1 MKKKSAN
8 PAAFIADPELFRS
21 SLSVLEEHTEFD
33 FHCMSQGYPA
43 NGLHYVL
50 RTQHVRV
57 VFVQVSTEEEVLD
70 VAEVLSELATRDTPP
85 VILLAAPE
93 IILPHT
99 ARLQALPAFAGL
111 VPLPFD
117 ADLIAA
123 QLELLRH
130 ALARRMFTVWLYHN
144 AKPDKKKRKTDTQ
157 KNTTQET
164 TPQANGSKETSAI
177 IAIAS
182 PHGEVHIPVADIVCC
197 VAKNI
202 YTEVWYHTGTP
213 ENDNGKPS
221 HHAHTHTV
229 EQHLHA
235 ENLQTW
241 EAKLP
246 PSDFMRVHRS
256 AMVNMNAI
264 VRVERNHTCK
274 GLTLTLQGG
283 HEVKVSREKTQ
294 FFLKRY
300 YGNLVVTPD
309 GSQLMVE
316 LRGALAQNS
325 KRGGAEHIPSSQG
338 KNFRLP
344 KKRKITAP
352 TQAPKPTNGKK

>member
-8 PAAFIADPELFRS
+8 PAAFIADPELFWS

-43 NGLHYVL
+43 TGLHYVL
-50 RTQHVRV
+50 RTQHLRV

-70 VAEVLSELATRDTPP
+70 VAEVLSEFATHDTPP
-85 VILLAAPE
+85 VALLAAPD
-93 IILPHT
+93 IVLPYT

-117 ADLIAA
+117 TDLIAA

-130 ALARRMFTVWLYHN
+130 ALARRMFAVWLYHN
-144 AKPDKKKRKTDTQ
+144 AKQDNKKRKTDV
-157 KNTTQET
+157 QEAGVQDN
-164 TPQANGSKETSAI
+164 TPQADGNEGTSSI
-177 IAIAS
+177 TITS
-182 PHGEVHIPVADIVCC
+182 PRGEVHIPVAEIVCC
-197 VAKNI
+197 VAKNT

-213 ENDNGKPS
+213 ENGNGKPS

-235 ENLQTW
+235 ENLQAW

-256 AMVNMNAI
+256 AVVNMSAI
-264 VRVERNHTCK
+264 VRVERNHTRK

-283 HEVKVSREKTQ
+283 HEIKVSREKTQ
-294 FFLKRY
+294 LFLKRY

-309 GSQLMVE
+309 GSQLVVE
-316 LRGALAQNS
+316 LRGALAQNGRRAS
-325 KRGGAEHIPSSQG
+325 AGGGGGQKIPRHHKEKTSA
-338 KNFRLP
+338 FP
-344 KKRKITAP
+344 K
-352 TQAPKPTNGKK
+352 NGK